1 MGIRPHLPPKPFLS
15 MRPLLCILLCWP
27 SWLGSQA
34 ILMPDTIRTI
44 RFDDADGTAL
54 PLVFTS
60 NGAGV
65 PTLFG
70 GAYQPGIT
78 SLSTNANYVFS
89 DPEDPDVRAFG
100 FKRASNSNVAH
111 LELNLVNQTGRDLRR
126 LRVRLRLWQ
135 VSQQGRA
142 TAVSVRYVQYP
153 VGAANSISQG
163 PLFVATTAG
172 ANSNLSPVRKSWVDH
187 TIVMPTPVAISDTF
201 RVGIHFANGDGS
213 GGNAHMAIEEIGLY
227 PDFHPMTVSDVTGW
241 RMLASPVSGATVE
254 DWNSHFGVQGAAGLP
269 HAWAAVNLYSGYDGS
284 EWVPANQAADAI
296 ASGRGVLWYRFPGPE
311 KEAGLF
317 GHEPES
323 DVDVPLHADGNRWNL
338 MGNPFASAIEVSALR
353 MDGDAPDAVAVWT
366 AGDGTGPGS
375 WLLSTDPGFD
385 GILAAWQ
392 GFMVWNGGET
402 PASIFRIPHAAKTSG
417 GTLRKEHP
425 SASVLPL
432 ALSRFEADRW
442 VLHDRSAQL
451 WFGRA
456 PRIGIPRLVSL
467 EPMAG
472 GLSFGHQSVAAVEH
486 TDAGAARIPLTAH
499 LPESGLWRV
508 QWEAGRMPADWH
520 LRIVDK
526 ALGVETAFDEE
537 SAYGFQSDPGEIRGR
552 FEILAIP
559 MSTSIVSEPLA
570 DGIRLTE
577 AWPNPFNPS
586 TVVGWQLSVG
596 GRTSVIV
603 YDLLGREIAVLVD
616 ATLPAGEHN
625 VRFDAGNLPS
635 GLYLVRLESGGRSD
649 TRRITLLK

>member
-1 MGIRPHLPPKPFLS
+1 

-27 SWLGSQA
+27 TWLGAQA
-34 ILMPDTIRTI
+34 ILMPDTIRMI
-44 RFDDADGTAL
+44 RFDDTDGTAF
-54 PLVFTS
+54 PDVFTS

-70 GAYQPGIT
+70 GLYQPGST

-89 DPEDPDVRAFG
+89 DPENPDVRAFG
-100 FKRASNSNVAH
+100 FKRAANSNVAH
-111 LELNLVNQTGRDLRR
+111 LDLNLVNQTGRDLRR
-126 LRVRLRLWQ
+126 LRVRMRLWQ

-153 VGAANSISQG
+153 VGSANSISQG

-172 ANSNLSPVRKSWVDH
+172 TNSNLSPVRKSWVDH
-187 TIVMPTPVAISDTF
+187 TIEMPTPVAISDTF

-213 GGNAHMAIEEIGLY
+213 GGNAHMAIEEIRLY

-241 RMLASPVSGATVE
+241 RMLSSPVSGAAVE
-254 DWNSHFGVQGAAGLP
+254 DWNTYFGVQGAAGLP
-269 HAWAAVNLYSGYDGS
+269 DAWADANLFSGYDGS
-284 EWVPANQAADAI
+284 SWVPADQAADAI
-296 ASGRGVLWYRFPGPE
+296 ASGRGILWYRFQGPE

-317 GHEPES
+317 GHEPDS
-323 DVDVPLHADGNRWNL
+323 DVHVPLHADGNRWNL
-338 MGNPFASAIEVSALR
+338 MGNPFASSIQVSALR
-353 MDGDAPDAVAVWT
+353 MDDAVPDAVAVWS
-366 AGDGTGPGS
+366 AGDGAGPGS

-392 GFMVWNGGET
+392 GFMVWNGGGT
-402 PASIFRIPHAAKTSG
+402 PASTFRIPQTAKTSG

-425 SASVLPL
+425 AATVLPL

-456 PRIGIPRLVSL
+456 PRIGIPRLASL
-467 EPMAG
+467 DPMAG
-472 GLSFGHQSVAAVEH
+472 GLSFGHQSVATVEH
-486 TDAGAARIPLTAH
+486 TDAGSVRIPVTAH
-499 LPESGLWRV
+499 LPQAGLWRV
-508 QWEAGRMPADWH
+508 EWAEEHIPDDWH
-520 LRIVDK
+520 LRIVDH
-526 ALGVETAFDEE
+526 ALGVEMAFDEE
-537 SAYGFQSDPGEIRGR
+537 SAYGFQSDPGEIRDR
-552 FEILAIP
+552 FEILATP
-559 MSTSIVSEPLA
+559 TTSSIGSEPKT
-570 DGIRLTE
+570 GGVRLME

-586 TVVGWQLSVG
+586 TVVGWQLAVG
-596 GRTSVIV
+596 GRTSVTV
-603 YDLLGREIAVLVD
+603 HDLLGREVAVLVD
-616 ATLPAGEHN
+616 RTLPAGEHR

-635 GLYLVRLESGGRSD
+635 GMYLVRLQSGGRSD